1 MRDFAGGFAST
12 SIARRS
18 VMPSSKFVVV
28 LAAMAVFPAAASAQG
43 TVRVDARAVAPGE
56 GELAALRHEYAVTA
70 SAGDARGLTALYAE
84 DAIAVP
90 REGVVLR
97 GPAEIQRYFAEAFA
111 SAPQGAT
118 VTLTPRHFSSYG
130 RVASETGTFA
140 ESHSPEG
147 EPLATGVYV
156 AIYTRGSDGAWRI
169 SMEVRTTGRDKQTV
183 KW

>member
-1 MRDFAGGFAST
+1 
-12 SIARRS
+12 
-18 VMPSSKFVVV
+18 MPSPKLVVV
-28 LAAMAVFPAAASAQG
+28 LAAMTVFPAAAAAQG
-43 TVRVDARAVAPGE
+43 TVRVDSIAVPPGE

-70 SAGDARGLTALYAE
+70 SSGDARRLTALYAD

-97 GPAEIQRYFAEAFA
+97 GPAEIHRYFAEAF
-111 SAPQGAT
+111 SSFPQGAT

-140 ESHSPEG
+140 ESHSAEG

-156 AIYTRGSDGAWRI
+156 AIYTRGTDGMWKSA
-169 SMEVRTTGRDKQTV
+169 MEVRTTGRDKQSV